1 MNNKEIMVSKCK
13 LMVVLIIMIVTTRS
27 HYFLEI
33 DFYGGYIKG
42 EEEIS
47 INFNGRGC
55 RFCSGGWEE
64 SHQYLKIVLNLI
76 IESVRGWLPS

>member
-1 MNNKEIMVSKCK
+1 MVSKCK

-33 DFYGGYIKG
+33 DFYWGYIKG

-47 INFNGRGC
+47 INFNGHEC
-55 RFCSGGWEE
+55 RFCSGGWGWEE

-76 IESVRGWLPS
+76 RKSVRGWLPS